1 MEGDEI
7 RRGVGVRLRR
17 DARAEPLPGCR
28 DSSSSGPGGKPGR
41 SRTRSGLVKG
51 EAPCGLRAK
60 AHRVADEMPCL
71 VKGGAP

>member
-28 DSSSSGPGGKPGR
+28 DSSRSGPGGKPGR

-51 EAPCGLRAK
+51 EAPCG
-60 AHRVADEMPCL
+60 
-71 VKGGAP
+71 VKGQRPLVRPG